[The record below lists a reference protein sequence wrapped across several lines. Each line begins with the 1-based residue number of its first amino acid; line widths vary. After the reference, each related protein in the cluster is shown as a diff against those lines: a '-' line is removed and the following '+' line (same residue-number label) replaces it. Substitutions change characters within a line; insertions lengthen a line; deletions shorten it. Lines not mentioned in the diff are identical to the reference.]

1 MPNGIARLNKQALVL
16 DENKTGT
23 TATSQFHLPTD
34 TRYIIISSNSKIPL
48 LLLNENDVEIA
59 TLFVKGS
66 GTGAGIYEEYN
77 ISDIKLKIKAIS
89 SNADYN
95 VKVVRF
101 FTGV

>member
-16 DENKTGT
+16 NENKTGT
-23 TATSQFHLPTD
+23 TTTSQFHLPND

-77 ISDIKLKIKAIS
+77 ISDMKLKIKAIS